1 MTVLSPTVFVL
12 CCKVLCFLIWLL
24 KLRTIWLHGTASCE
38 VFLFFIFV
46 IVIEHNFKL
55 LQILTNDMSVLVRR
69 VEEVLSMNSSE
80 HGKKKS
86 LVGYDM

>member
-1 MTVLSPTVFVL
+1 MVLPIVKCFYYSLLFV
-12 CCKVLCFLIWLL
+12 V
-24 KLRTIWLHGTASCE
+24 
-38 VFLFFIFV
+38 
-46 IVIEHNFKL
+46 VIEHNFKL
-55 LQILTNDMSVLVRR
+55 LQILTYDMSVLVRR